1 MTNLAPPQNDT
12 PAGRHLI
19 GKLRAQALAAKRMSA
34 HYTELHRASMKRNRK
49 IAWCSSVGPAE
60 LLRGMDFL
68 VYYPENH
75 AAMLGA
81 GRKADT
87 AMRRAGQEGY
97 SPDICSYL
105 RADVGAFLEGATPL
119 SKIDPS
125 ILTPPKPDVLVY
137 NTNQCR
143 DIKDWFTWYARKLD
157 VPCVGIESPRDID
170 EVTTAH
176 VDGIAAQLRA
186 LIPALERI
194 AGRGLDP
201 DRLREA
207 TVLSRQCSE
216 LWKHALDSA
225 RRSPSPL
232 SFHMALTLMGPAVVE
247 RGTREAVEFLTAL
260 NEELESRVTASI
272 PAIKNESYRLYWEG
286 MPVWG
291 RLADVHRLFLGQAAG
306 IVAST
311 YCNSWVFEALDE
323 NHPFESMA
331 KAYTELFIVR
341 SDAVKEQILCD
352 EAERFSIDGIVFH
365 EAKTCPNNSN
375 TRYGMPDR
383 LSRATGLPVTVLF
396 GDHMDPNC
404 FDEERAAVQIEA
416 FIERLERNR

>member
-1 MTNLAPPQNDT
+1 MTNPVSPQNT
-12 PAGRHLI
+12 LPAGRHRI
-19 GKLRAQALAAKRMSA
+19 GKLRAQALAAMQMRA
-34 HYTELHRASMKRNRK
+34 HYKELHRASVERDRK
-49 IAWCSSVGPAE
+49 IAWCSSVGPVE
-60 LLRGMDFL
+60 LLRGMGFL
-68 VYYPENH
+68 VYFPENH

-105 RADVGAFLEGATPL
+105 RADVGAFLEETTPL
-119 SKIDPS
+119 TLIDEAV
-125 ILTPPKPDVLVY
+125 TRPPRPDVLVY

-143 DIKDWFTWYARKLD
+143 DIKDWFTWYARKLE
-157 VPCVGIESPRDID
+157 VPCIGIESPRDID
-170 EVTTAH
+170 DVTAAH
-176 VDGIAAQLRA
+176 VDGITAQLKS
-186 LIPALERI
+186 LIPPLERI
-194 AGRGLDP
+194 AHARLDP

-207 TVLSRQCSE
+207 TALSRQCSE
-216 LWKHALDSA
+216 LWKHALDTA
-225 RRSPSPL
+225 HRCPSPL

-247 RGTREAVEFLTAL
+247 RGTRSAVEFLAAL
-260 NEELESRVTASI
+260 NRELESRIAAAV
-272 PAIKNESYRLYWEG
+272 PAVKNESYRLYWEG

-291 RLADVHRLFLGQAAG
+291 RLADIHRIFLEQAVG

-311 YCNSWVFEALDE
+311 YCNSWVFDALDE
-323 NHPFESMA
+323 NHPLESMA
-331 KAYTELFIVR
+331 RAYTELFIVR
-341 SDAVKEQILCD
+341 SDAAKEQILRD
-352 EAERFSIDGIVFH
+352 EAERFSVDGIVFH

-383 LSRATGLPVTVLF
+383 LSRKAGLPVTVLF